1 MIGWWLGVFIF
12 SVLVTAG
19 LRWYAL
25 QRNVLDLPN
34 QRSSHKV
41 PTPRGGGMAIVVT
54 FLAGGALLPIWTSG
68 TQQLLVLLAGALVAT
83 VGFIDDHVSLA
94 PSRRLLVHALGA
106 ALVTYAAGGLPT
118 LDLWGWQFDP
128 SWLGYAVALVGL
140 IWLVNLYN
148 FMDGID
154 GLAGVEVVSVCLLV
168 WGLHYLGG
176 QTTAG
181 LLPLLLSA
189 AAMGFLLWNWP
200 PARIFMGD
208 GGSGFLGLMLGA
220 LMLLDAAS
228 EPRMLWVWLVLL
240 GVFVVDATWTLLHRW
255 RLGIKLSEAHRTHA
269 YQYAS
274 RAVGSHLPVTLSV
287 LVINLLWLAPI
298 AALIKLEYL
307 DGMAGIAL
315 AYAPLC
321 FLARHYKAGKP
332 ECC

>member
-1 MIGWWLGVFIF
+1 MNAWLWVF
-12 SVLVTAG
+12 SLSLVCTG
-19 LRWYAL
+19 LLRWYAL
-25 QRNVLDLPN
+25 QRKVLDVPN

-41 PTPRGGGMAIVVT
+41 PTPRGGGMAIVVA
-54 FLAGGALLPIWTSG
+54 FLVAGAMLPLWASVAEQITV
-68 TQQLLVLLAGALVAT
+68 LVAGALVAI
-83 VGFIDDHVSLA
+83 VGFIDDHVSIQPL
-94 PSRRLLVHALGA
+94 RRLIVHAIGA

-118 LDLWGWQFDP
+118 LDFWGWQFEP

-154 GLAGVEVVSVCLLV
+154 GLAGVEAVSVCLV
-168 WGLHYLGG
+168 VTGLHYLGG
-176 QTTAG
+176 QTSIG
-181 LLPLLLSA
+181 SLPLLLGA
-189 AAMGFLLWNWP
+189 ATMGFLFWNWP

-220 LMLLDAAS
+220 LMLLDASS
-228 EPRMLWVWLVLL
+228 EPKMLWVWLVLL
-240 GVFVVDATWTLLHRW
+240 GVFVVDATWTLLQRW
-255 RLGIKLSEAHRTHA
+255 HLGIKLNEAHRTHA
-269 YQYAS
+269 YQCAA
-274 RAVGSHLPVTLSV
+274 RTVGRHLPVTFMV
-287 LVINLLWLAPI
+287 LVINILWLAPI

-307 DGMAGIAL
+307 SGLTGIAI

>member
-1 MIGWWLGVFIF
+1 MFAWLWVFAF
-12 SVLVTAG
+12 SLLLTG
-19 LRWYAL
+19 LLRWYAL
-25 QRNVLDLPN
+25 HRKVLDVPN
-34 QRSSHKV
+34 QRSSHQV
-41 PTPRGGGMAIVVT
+41 PTPRGGGMAIVVA
-54 FLAGGALLPIWTSG
+54 FLVAGALLPLWSSLA
-68 TQQLLVLLAGALVAT
+68 QQVAVLLAGALVAA
-83 VGFIDDHVSLA
+83 VGFIDDHVSIPPLK
-94 PSRRLLVHALGA
+94 RLIVHAMGA
-106 ALVTYAAGGLPT
+106 ALIVYATGGLPVINF
-118 LDLWGWQFDP
+118 WYWQWNPGVF
-128 SWLGYAVALVGL
+128 GYVVALVGL
-140 IWLVNLYN
+140 IWLINLTN

-154 GLAGVEVVSVCLLV
+154 GLAGIEAVSVCLV
-168 WGLHYLGG
+168 AWGLHSLGHDHVNMSLSLVLGG
-176 QTTAG
+176 ATF
-181 LLPLLLSA
+181 
-189 AAMGFLLWNWP
+189 GFLVWNWP

-220 LMLLDAAS
+220 LMLLDATS

-255 RLGIKLSEAHRTHA
+255 HLGIKLSDAHRTHA

-307 DGMAGIAL
+307 DGIAGITL